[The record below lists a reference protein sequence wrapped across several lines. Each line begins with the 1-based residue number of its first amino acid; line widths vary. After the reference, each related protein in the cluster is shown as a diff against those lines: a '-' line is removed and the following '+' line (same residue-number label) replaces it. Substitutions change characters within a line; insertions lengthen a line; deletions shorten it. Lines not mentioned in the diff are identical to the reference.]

1 MKTAKQI
8 IAGIAMLGAL
18 LSFTTTASAD
28 WSHRGR
34 ELRHDRRELGA
45 ARRELRS
52 WGWRDDDHG
61 RRPGWWNW
69 RR

>member
-8 IAGIAMLGAL
+8 TAGIAMLGAL

-45 ARRELRS
+45 ARREL
-52 WGWRDDDHG
+52 GRDYAG
-61 RRPGWWNW
+61 GARPG
-69 RR
+69 